1 MKENVGRID
10 RLARAVVGPALLL
23 LGHGPLGGGR
33 GRPAGLAAI
42 VSGALMIETAITRV
56 CPLSALLG
64 IDTRSQAE
72 RERDR
77 LALWPETPLRAPETV
92 MPTTLEPRPG

>member
-1 MKENVGRID
+1 
-10 RLARAVVGPALLL
+10 
-23 LGHGPLGGGR
+23 
-33 GRPAGLAAI
+33 
-42 VSGALMIETAITRV
+42 MIETAITRV